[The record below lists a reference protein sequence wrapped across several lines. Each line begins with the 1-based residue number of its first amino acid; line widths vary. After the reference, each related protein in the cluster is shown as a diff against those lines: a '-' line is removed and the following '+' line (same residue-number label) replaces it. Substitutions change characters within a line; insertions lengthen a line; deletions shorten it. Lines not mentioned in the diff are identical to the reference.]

1 MKKLVGKI
9 LVVSLVAMAFSC
21 CRNNEIDS
29 AFLENESIHLR
40 VNGKNL
46 FDFKEMSCQLGYND
60 YKQEYR
66 VHDDTMADYY
76 IVKLYEKP
84 SEEGQSV
91 TGEIEWT
98 TSSDIVKKRDISFKV
113 VKINSDHK
121 MWLWEKTNKIGAV
134 VMALL

>member
-66 VHDDTMADYY
+66 VHDD
-76 IVKLYEKP
+76 KLYEKP

-91 TGEIEWT
+91 RGEIEWT
-98 TSSDIVKKRDISFKV
+98 TSSDIVKKRDISFKI